1 MERSKLILL
10 IIFYC
15 GAASTQAQVNRY
27 VVFFKDKANT
37 MYSTT
42 QPLVYLS
49 QAAVDRRIKN
59 GVVITEQDF
68 PVNASYVNEIKQ
80 SGAIVFHKSKWFNGI
95 LVQCDQSLVAT
106 IEALPSVK
114 KVELVAYGQL
124 TAARKNTSLL
134 STRVS
139 SSLRV
144 KTVNQLNM
152 IELDS
157 MHSLG
162 TKGEGVKVAIFDA
175 GFPGVNTVAGFAHLQ
190 DNILDSY
197 NFVNNQKNVFVNDDH
212 GTEVLSVMAGYI
224 PNTFTGG
231 AYNADYHL
239 YITEETPTEYRVEE
253 YNWLFAAERADSVGA
268 DVINASLGYNTFDN
282 SAMNYSKAQLDGQTA
297 VVSQA
302 AQLAAE
308 KGIVVVVSAGNEGN
322 NSWGTITPPAD
333 AKDVIAAGS
342 VTSSGTRSPFSSI
355 GPSADNRVKPD
366 LCAMGSGTFVIR
378 SNGNTGTA
386 SGTSVSSP
394 LLASLLTGLI
404 QRYDT
409 LTRAELL
416 HLVKSTASLANAPT
430 AELGYGIPSF
440 LDARAKIELIT
451 GLETPNQLVR
461 FDVFPNPVDS
471 GLVYIQDREW
481 QKANVL
487 DIELLDMQGACLKRV
502 NFTPLHSSDKASLD
516 MSQVPTGIFIVRIT
530 TGNHSDIFKIVNVR

>member
-1 MERSKLILL
+1 MERSKFCLWIVL
-10 IIFYC
+10 FC
-15 GAASTQAQVNRY
+15 GAASVQAQVNRY

-37 MYSTT
+37 VYSTA

-59 GVVITEQDF
+59 GVTITEQDF
-68 PVNASYVNEIKQ
+68 PVNASYVTEVKQ
-80 SGAIVFHKSKWFNGI
+80 SGALIFHKSRWFNGVLI
-95 LVQCDQSLVAT
+95 QCDQSLVPT

-114 KVELVAYGQL
+114 KVELVASGQL
-124 TAARKNTSLL
+124 AGARKNTSWL
-134 STRVS
+134 STRVT
-139 SSLRV
+139 SSLSV
-144 KTVNQLNM
+144 KTVTQLSM
-152 IELDS
+152 IGLDS

-224 PNTFTGG
+224 TNTFTGG

-253 YNWLFAAERADSVGA
+253 YNWLFAAERADSAGV

-282 SAMNYSKAQLDGQTA
+282 SSMNYTKAQLDGKTA
-297 VVSQA
+297 VVTQA

-308 KGIVVVVSAGNEGN
+308 RGIVVVVSAGNEGN
-322 NSWGTITPPAD
+322 NSWQTITPPAD
-333 AKDVIAAGS
+333 AKDVIATGS
-342 VTSSGTRSPFSSI
+342 VTSSGTRSPFSST

-366 LCAMGSGTFVIR
+366 VCAMGSGTFVIR

-386 SGTSVSSP
+386 SGTSLASP
-394 LLASLLTGLI
+394 LVASLVTGLI

-409 LTRAELL
+409 LTRAELINL
-416 HLVKSTASLANAPT
+416 IKSTASLANAPT
-430 AELGYGIPSF
+430 TDLGYGLASF
-440 LDARAKIELIT
+440 LDARAKMELIT
-451 GLETPNQLVR
+451 GLETPNALVR

-471 GLVYIQDREW
+471 GMVFIQDREW
-481 QKANVL
+481 QKASVL
-487 DIELLDMQGACLKRV
+487 VIELLDMQGACLERI
-502 NFTPLHSSDKASLD
+502 NFTPRASSDKASLNL
-516 MSQVPTGIFIVRIT
+516 SQVPAGVFIVRIT